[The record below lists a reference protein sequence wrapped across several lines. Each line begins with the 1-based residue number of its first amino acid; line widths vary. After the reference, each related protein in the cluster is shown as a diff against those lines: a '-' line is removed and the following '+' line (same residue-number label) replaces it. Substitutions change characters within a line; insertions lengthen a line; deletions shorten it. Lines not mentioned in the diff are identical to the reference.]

1 MKQVIVM
8 RAELGMSRGKEIAQG
23 AHASMKA
30 VVENIDDPRVI
41 HWLDGRFTKVVLV
54 VNSEEELLR
63 LYAQAKAKN
72 LICALI
78 EDEGLTEFDGVHT
91 NTCISI
97 GPDVREKIDEVTGHL
112 NLR

>member
-1 MKQVIVM
+1 MKQIIIM
-8 RAELGMSRGKEIAQG
+8 RDDLGMSRGKEISQG

-30 VVENIDDPRVI
+30 VIENLEDERVFS
-41 HWLDGRFTKVVLV
+41 WLSGSFTKVVLV

-78 EDEGLTEFDGVHT
+78 MDEGLTEFDGVHT

-97 GPDVREKIDEVTGHL
+97 GPDEREKIDEVTGHL
-112 NLR
+112 KLR